1 MNDKKRI
8 LDMIEAGTITATEGM
23 ALLEAMN
30 ETVEA
35 PAVETVAVPKSMKK
49 KTYNFLKI
57 RVIADNEETK
67 VNINIPLK
75 LVKSMSGVANN
86 IEGFIPADAKDAI
99 NDQGINLSSFN
110 LDEIIEAIEEGSTD
124 GTLVDI
130 DVDENGERTKVLIYV
145 D

>member
-1 MNDKKRI
+1 MSDKKRI
-8 LDMIEAGTITATEGM
+8 LDMIEAGTITAAEGM
-23 ALLEAMN
+23 ELLEAMN
-30 ETVEA
+30 ETTTAA
-35 PAVETVAVPKSMKK
+35 PVETVVEAAPVRK
-49 KTYNFLKI
+49 KTYNFLKV

-86 IEGFIPADAKDAI
+86 IEGFIPNDAKDAI
-99 NDQGINLSSFN
+99 NDQGINLSNFN
-110 LDEIIEAIEEGSTD
+110 LDEIIEAIEEGSAD

-130 DVDENGERTKVLIYV
+130 DVDEDGEKTKVLIYV